1 MYDIV
6 EVAEAT
12 PCSAV
17 HLDTP
22 TSTASTMDAC
32 VDAPKTVFTGRPT
45 ATLTVFHC
53 FFGAGEAAP
62 AADLITASPAQ
73 AAL

>member
-1 MYDIV
+1 MILNWRDPPPDLHLNIMYDIV

-32 VDAPKTVFTGRPT
+32 VDAPKPVFSGRPT
-45 ATLTVFHC
+45 ATPTVN
-53 FFGAGEAAP
+53 
-62 AADLITASPAQ
+62 
-73 AAL
+73 